1 MNPYGLLS
9 KLYGVNSL
17 NATLTRPDGRVYLL
31 HVEPMDDSPEQF
43 LNEYQGAV
51 EVRSWSVSLN
61 ELKDES
67 GIPYY
72 PGEGD
77 VLRVTSTDGNLCAY
91 KLARNAMSSRFW
103 SWRWDRPGGRIV
115 FYTSRKEL
123 QQ

>member
-1 MNPYGLLS
+1 MNPYSLLS

-31 HVEPMDDSPEQF
+31 QVEPMEDDAEQ
-43 LNEYQGAV
+43 LASEYSGAV

-61 ELKDES
+61 DLKDET

-77 VLRVTSTDGNLCAY
+77 VLRVTSRDGNLCAF
-91 KLARNAMSSRFW
+91 KLARESQSSRFW
-103 SWRWDRPGGRIV
+103 VWRWDRPGGRIV
-115 FYTSRKEL
+115 FFTSRKEL